1 MLNTRVSSEAGSRRR
16 IERSWRLVSRRGAD
30 FRTIEL
36 CRRVVLADGL
46 EKTRTRTFHPDGLS
60 VIGTFDYL
68 RRCHIVIRVQESPI
82 TKASE
87 HQ

>member
-36 CRRVVLADGL
+36 CRRVGARG
-46 EKTRTRTFHPDGLS
+46 RTRENKNQNFSP
-60 VIGTFDYL
+60 
-68 RRCHIVIRVQESPI
+68 RRIIFYWNL
-82 TKASE
+82 
-87 HQ
+87 